1 MFTRPA
7 QSTRP
12 LVGKDLTERQHLG
25 VERNDPPAG
34 APPGRIVAM
43 LGLATLLLLG
53 GCGSGGGSA
62 EVTCEG
68 GQCRAVVTG
77 TPVEVS
83 EPTPSSGSMA
93 LVMGTSTARPKP
105 ATTKPTT
112 SKPRPTSRPTS
123 RPAGSSDGRD
133 EVDFLVRAVGPGW
146 VEIEEDGVR
155 RVPVGEVFAEDDT
168 LVRVDAADG
177 RTATFSWQR

>member
-7 QSTRP
+7 QSTRS
-12 LVGKDLTERQHLG
+12 LVGKDLTERQQLG

-34 APPGRIVAM
+34 APPGRIVAL

-53 GCGSGGGSA
+53 GCGSGGASA
-62 EVTCEG
+62 EVTCTN

-83 EPTPSSGSMA
+83 ESTTSSGSMA

-105 ATTKPTT
+105 SSSSKPST
-112 SKPRPTSRPTS
+112 SKPRPTTRPTH
-123 RPAGSSDGRD
+123 RAGSSDGRD

-146 VEIEEDGVR
+146 VEIDENGVQ

-168 LVRVDAADG
+168 LVRVEAADG
-177 RTATFSWQR
+177 GTATFTWQR